1 MYLYNNRRKYVAGGA
16 IGRKTLERATIE
28 LTKSAYVYA
37 GVPLTPTATVKLDGA
52 TLVANRDYI
61 VSYQDNVDVG
71 IATVA
76 ATGIGAYY
84 GSASTTFYILSS
96 SSNWAAVDFT
106 QLAWG
111 ADASTQL
118 VYNSTSIVKNVQ
130 HIQIVKPSGT
140 EMLHFS
146 SLELGRAFIWG
157 WTLNGEF
164 DVSKFTASP
173 SPLSPSVSTAYYG
186 SALLRTDDGLGG
198 VDCGSMS
205 AEIKPYTTTA
215 AYNIKFTTSQS
226 GQYQFDSRTHG
237 NAIALTANPVHM
249 AFSADGKK
257 FYYKA
262 GTDNMLYCRN
272 LTTAFDFSTMSA
284 TDDASVNLNGFD
296 EVTWRDFTFA
306 PDGLNMVATSG
317 DGTGTVHMF
326 SLTEAWNIESIAQRT
341 SQKQLFSSGAYLN
354 AVVLNDTGTKMIVFN
369 GGDNNF
375 YGYTLVPTGGG
386 GGGVTPL

>member
-28 LTKSAYVYA
+28 VPKSAYVYA

-118 VYNSTSIVKNVQ
+118 KWGTYQSSVDVQ
-130 HIQIVKPSGT
+130 HLQVINITGKPY
-140 EMLHFS
+140 LHFGA
-146 SLELGRAFIWG
+146 LGIGRAYVWG
-157 WTLNGEF
+157 WGLNQDFEV
-164 DVSKFTASP
+164 DHFTG
-173 SPLSPSVSTAYYG
+173 SPLWYSGYKDFYG
-186 SALLRTDDGLGG
+186 SSLLRTDNGLGG
-198 VDCGSMS
+198 VDCGTGT
-205 AEIKPYTTTA
+205 ARCTPYTIPTA
-215 AYNIKFTTSQS
+215 YKISET
-226 GQYQFDSRTHG
+226 RTYG
-237 NAIALTANPVHM
+237 TAKELTEVPIHM

-257 FYYKA
+257 FFYKSKT
-262 GTDNMLYCRN
+262 GNILYCRN
-272 LTTAFDFSTMSA
+272 LTTAFDVSTMSG
-284 TDDASVNLNGFD
+284 TDDATVNLNDF
-296 EVTWRDFTFA
+296 VSATWRDFSFA

-317 DGTGTVHMF
+317 NGSGTVHMF
-326 SLTEAWNIESIAQRT
+326 SLAEAWNIGSMART
-341 SQKQLFSSGAYLN
+341 SYKQLFSSGAYLS

-369 GGDNNF
+369 GDYNNGTQYGDYKF